1 MAKRVKL
8 ELEYIIKSSPSILF
22 QFLTMPVCLVRWFCD
37 EADDQDDYFYF
48 GWNGSVQ
55 VAEIVDFIEDER
67 LRLRWEDADEEE
79 YLEYRITKSPITEET
94 ILEITDFCD
103 EGDVKDQTKLW
114 DSTIK
119 TLKSEM
125 GA

>member
-37 EADDQDDYFYF
+37 EADDQDDFFYF

-67 LRLRWEDADEEE
+67 LRLRWEDADEDE

-114 DSTIK
+114 ESTIK